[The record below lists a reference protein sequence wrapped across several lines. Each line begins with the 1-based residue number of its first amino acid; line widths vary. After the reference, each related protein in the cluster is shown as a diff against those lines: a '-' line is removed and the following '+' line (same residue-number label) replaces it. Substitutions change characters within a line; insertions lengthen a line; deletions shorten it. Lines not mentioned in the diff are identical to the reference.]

1 MDTMRLETAFSIDT
15 SSIKYGP
22 GVTCEVGY
30 EMGRLG
36 AKRVMVVT
44 DPNLADGEAVS
55 VTLESLGTEGIDAV
69 LFDQVHVEPTDVSFK
84 DAIKFA
90 TEGNFDSYVAVGGG
104 SSMDTAKAANL
115 YATYPA
121 DFLAYVNAP
130 VGEGRLVPGPL
141 KPLVAIPTTSGT
153 GSETTGVAIF
163 DLLEMNAKTG
173 ISHRAL
179 RPIMGLVDPNNTRTL
194 PRMVTACSGFDVLC
208 HGLESY
214 TAMPFSRRSAPE
226 NPGARPSYQGAN
238 PISDVW
244 ALRAIEMVAQNM
256 VRAVDDADDDE
267 AQSQMLLA
275 ATFAGVGFG
284 NAGCHLPHGMSYPV
298 SGMVRDFVPEDYPPD
313 EPLIPH
319 GMSVVLN
326 APAVFRFT
334 APTNPERHLYAA
346 RLMGADVS
354 EASPEDAGDLLS
366 DAIIK
371 LMREIDVPNGLK
383 GVGYSPDD
391 VDKLVAG
398 ALPQHRVIK
407 LSPRPVDESSLRQLF
422 LDSMTLW

>member
-22 GVTCEVGY
+22 GVTREVGY

-55 VTLESLGTEGIDAV
+55 VTLESLRAEGIDAV

-141 KPLVAIPTTSGT
+141 KPLIAIPTTSGT

-173 ISHRAL
+173 ISDRAL
-179 RPIMGLVDPNNTRTL
+179 RPIMGLVDPNSTRTL
-194 PRMVTACSGFDVLC
+194 P
-208 HGLESY
+208 
-214 TAMPFSRRSAPE
+214 
-226 NPGARPSYQGAN
+226 
-238 PISDVW
+238 
-244 ALRAIEMVAQNM
+244 
-256 VRAVDDADDDE
+256 
-267 AQSQMLLA
+267 
-275 ATFAGVGFG
+275 
-284 NAGCHLPHGMSYPV
+284 
-298 SGMVRDFVPEDYPPD
+298 
-313 EPLIPH
+313 
-319 GMSVVLN
+319 
-326 APAVFRFT
+326 
-334 APTNPERHLYAA
+334 
-346 RLMGADVS
+346 
-354 EASPEDAGDLLS
+354 
-366 DAIIK
+366 
-371 LMREIDVPNGLK
+371 
-383 GVGYSPDD
+383 
-391 VDKLVAG
+391 
-398 ALPQHRVIK
+398 
-407 LSPRPVDESSLRQLF
+407 
-422 LDSMTLW
+422 

>member
-1 MDTMRLETAFSIDT
+1 
-15 SSIKYGP
+15 
-22 GVTCEVGY
+22 
-30 EMGRLG
+30 
-36 AKRVMVVT
+36 
-44 DPNLADGEAVS
+44 
-55 VTLESLGTEGIDAV
+55 
-69 LFDQVHVEPTDVSFK
+69 
-84 DAIKFA
+84 
-90 TEGNFDSYVAVGGG
+90 
-104 SSMDTAKAANL
+104 
-115 YATYPA
+115 
-121 DFLAYVNAP
+121 
-130 VGEGRLVPGPL
+130 
-141 KPLVAIPTTSGT
+141 
-153 GSETTGVAIF
+153 
-163 DLLEMNAKTG
+163 
-173 ISHRAL
+173 
-179 RPIMGLVDPNNTRTL
+179 
-194 PRMVTACSGFDVLC
+194 MVTACSGLDVLC

-256 VRAVDDADDDE
+256 VRAVNDANDDE
-267 AQSQMLLA
+267 ARSQMLLA

-284 NAGCHLPHGMSYPV
+284 NAGCHLPQGMSYPV
-298 SGMVRDFVPEDYPPD
+298 SGMVRDFVPEGYPPD

-366 DAIIK
+366 DEIIK
-371 LMREIDVPNGLK
+371 LIREIGIPNGLS

>member
-22 GVTCEVGY
+22 GVTREVGY

-55 VTLESLGTEGIDAV
+55 VTLESLRAEGIDAV

-90 TEGNFDSYVAVGGG
+90 TEGNFDNYVAVGGG

-141 KPLVAIPTTSGT
+141 KPLIAIPTTSGT

-173 ISHRAL
+173 ISDRAL
-179 RPIMGLVDPNNTRTL
+179 RPIMGLVDPNSTRTL
-194 PRMVTACSGFDVLC
+194 P
-208 HGLESY
+208 
-214 TAMPFSRRSAPE
+214 
-226 NPGARPSYQGAN
+226 
-238 PISDVW
+238 
-244 ALRAIEMVAQNM
+244 
-256 VRAVDDADDDE
+256 
-267 AQSQMLLA
+267 
-275 ATFAGVGFG
+275 
-284 NAGCHLPHGMSYPV
+284 
-298 SGMVRDFVPEDYPPD
+298 
-313 EPLIPH
+313 
-319 GMSVVLN
+319 
-326 APAVFRFT
+326 
-334 APTNPERHLYAA
+334 
-346 RLMGADVS
+346 
-354 EASPEDAGDLLS
+354 
-366 DAIIK
+366 
-371 LMREIDVPNGLK
+371 
-383 GVGYSPDD
+383 
-391 VDKLVAG
+391 
-398 ALPQHRVIK
+398 
-407 LSPRPVDESSLRQLF
+407 
-422 LDSMTLW
+422 

>member
-22 GVTCEVGY
+22 AVTREVGY

-55 VTLESLGTEGIDAV
+55 VTLESLRAEGIDAV

-141 KPLVAIPTTSGT
+141 KPLIAIPTTSGT

-173 ISHRAL
+173 ISDRAL
-179 RPIMGLVDPNNTRTL
+179 RPIMGLVDPNSTRTL
-194 PRMVTACSGFDVLC
+194 P
-208 HGLESY
+208 
-214 TAMPFSRRSAPE
+214 
-226 NPGARPSYQGAN
+226 
-238 PISDVW
+238 
-244 ALRAIEMVAQNM
+244 
-256 VRAVDDADDDE
+256 
-267 AQSQMLLA
+267 
-275 ATFAGVGFG
+275 
-284 NAGCHLPHGMSYPV
+284 
-298 SGMVRDFVPEDYPPD
+298 
-313 EPLIPH
+313 
-319 GMSVVLN
+319 
-326 APAVFRFT
+326 
-334 APTNPERHLYAA
+334 
-346 RLMGADVS
+346 
-354 EASPEDAGDLLS
+354 
-366 DAIIK
+366 
-371 LMREIDVPNGLK
+371 
-383 GVGYSPDD
+383 
-391 VDKLVAG
+391 
-398 ALPQHRVIK
+398 
-407 LSPRPVDESSLRQLF
+407 
-422 LDSMTLW
+422 